1 MLTCSRVA
9 NALIL
14 STLLWAVVS
23 CQPNTDPAP
32 DDSAYFPL
40 QTGDYWIYQVT
51 QENYSL
57 TNGATTS
64 TFQLQEKIGNSFVR
78 NGQVIFQV
86 EESTRKS
93 ELGNWQVS
101 AIRTTYK
108 SLSEV
113 VDQENN
119 VPTLNLL
126 FPVSASTSWNVNTYN
141 ALPDS
146 LPLRYTSINIPYNT
160 GKLSFAHTVSV
171 VGPNDSTLI
180 GLAKYQRVYAQNVG
194 LVYRENTALAYCQ
207 SAPGCIGKGIIASGT
222 RQKWALL
229 TSNRLP

>member
-1 MLTCSRVA
+1 MLTRSHIA

-14 STLLWAVVS
+14 LILLGIGGS
-23 CQPNTDPAP
+23 CQTNTDPAP

-64 TFQLQEKIGNSFVR
+64 TYQLQEKIGNSFVR
-78 NGQVIFQV
+78 NGQVVFQV
-86 EESTRKS
+86 EESTRTS
-93 ELGNWQVS
+93 DQAAWQIN
-101 AIRTTYK
+101 AIRMVYK

-113 VDQENN
+113 VSQDNN
-119 VPTLNLL
+119 VPTLNLV
-126 FPVSASTSWNVNTYN
+126 FPISATTSWNSNTYN

-146 LPLRYTSINIPYNT
+146 LPLRYENISRPFVT
-160 GKLSFAHTVSV
+160 GKRTFEHTVSV

-180 GLAKYQRVYAQNVG
+180 GLTKYQRVYAQNMG

-207 SAPGCIGKGIIASGT
+207 STPDCIGKGIISSGS

-229 TSNRLP
+229 SSNRLP